1 MPHGNKTL
9 PAASYLTAAPA
20 PRFKGTDMRTTATL
34 AIIGCS
40 LLAIAGCKQETVVPA
55 DAATTTVLVPA
66 PMPMPT
72 QTEVVGVPVP
82 GPTSTQTNVVT
93 VPVPG
98 PTVTETAS
106 PAPKM

>member
-1 MPHGNKTL
+1 
-9 PAASYLTAAPA
+9 
-20 PRFKGTDMRTTATL
+20 MRTTATL

-40 LLAIAGCKQETVVPA
+40 LLALAGCKQETVVPA
-55 DAATTTVLVPA
+55 DTATTTVVVPS
-66 PMPMPT
+66 PMAT

-98 PTVTETAS
+98 PTVTTTAT
-106 PAPKM
+106 PKPTSTAM